1 MKMNLHLFNET
12 NIKKFKEFLKSTYRK
27 KTNDKFPLLNKIN
40 QIKEKR
46 ENKMSDQQ
54 LIQIL
59 CFVKE
64 KSKVKGWTIED
75 IEIIQKINL

>member
-40 QIKEKR
+40 KLKKKGKIK
-46 ENKMSDQQ
+46 
-54 LIQIL
+54 
-59 CFVKE
+59 
-64 KSKVKGWTIED
+64 
-75 IEIIQKINL
+75 